1 MVLTSCGEKSTPPGS
16 YKSIAIA
23 EPSVMEHT
31 QVMTV
36 LRRSMDDMDALGEV
50 LDGYMVICWI
60 WEQLYFLVL
69 V

>member
-1 MVLTSCGEKSTPPGS
+1 M
-16 YKSIAIA
+16 KSIAIA